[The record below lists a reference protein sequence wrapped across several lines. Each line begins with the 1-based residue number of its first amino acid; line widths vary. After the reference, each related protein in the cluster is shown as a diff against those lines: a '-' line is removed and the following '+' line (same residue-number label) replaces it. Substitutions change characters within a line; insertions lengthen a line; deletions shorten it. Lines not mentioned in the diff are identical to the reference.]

1 MDARAVILD
10 SVGEGG
16 SNQTADVR
24 IVQRLLNDWLSSANQ
39 TELKVDG
46 LAGPKT
52 TAAIVAFQKANIGVA
67 DGKVDPGR
75 RTINLLFNQ
84 HLSRLLKSIDVS
96 GIDDYVDKSR
106 LTESA
111 LADPTLL
118 PVLNSYIAELRK
130 SA

>member
-16 SNQTADVR
+16 SNQTTDVR
-24 IVQRLLNDWLSSANQ
+24 VVQRLLNDWLSSLHQ

-52 TAAIVAFQKANIGVA
+52 IGAITAFQKANIGIA

-84 HLSRLLKSIDVS
+84 HLSRLLKSIDIS
-96 GIDDYVDKSR
+96 GIDDYIDKSL
-106 LTESA
+106 LTETA
-111 LADPTLL
+111 LADSALL
-118 PVLNSYIAELRK
+118 PVVNAYIAELRK